1 MDIYEFLT
9 QQAVM
14 HGPSGHEYETAAW
27 FKTLFEP
34 LCDSVTIDPL
44 YNVIALKRATIPT
57 ADGSRAPR
65 VMLAAHQDEIALM
78 VADILPDG
86 TLRLGMV
93 GSVDPRILP
102 ASVVT
107 VHARTGENGYVAA
120 VNGRG
125 VTVTGGGVAQVASAI
140 WLAIKNCDGIAVAE
154 KSTYGSKYNQSYV
167 ASSSDAILVD
177 YSSSRDFSFRNT
189 GDAPLTICTYIAA
202 GELVCEIYR
211 D

>member
-1 MDIYEFLT
+1 M
-9 QQAVM
+9 
-14 HGPSGHEYETAAW
+14 GP
-27 FKTLFEP
+27 
-34 LCDSVTIDPL
+34 
-44 YNVIALKRATIPT
+44 
-57 ADGSRAPR
+57 
-65 VMLAAHQDEIALM
+65 
-78 VADILPDG
+78 
-86 TLRLGMV
+86 
-93 GSVDPRILP
+93 
-102 ASVVT
+102 
-107 VHARTGENGYVAA
+107 RTGENGYVAA